1 MSKST
6 TLPTISSFAAPTEED
21 MKVFEAL
28 SDDEKRQLIESEIE
42 KGFKGKSRKITAK
55 DIIDKV
61 DARRR
66 NG

>member
-1 MSKST
+1 MSNNT
-6 TLPTISSFAAPTEED
+6 TIPEISSFAAPTEED
-21 MKVFEAL
+21 LAVFEAL
-28 SDDEKRQLIESEIE
+28 SDDEKRQLIEAEIK
-42 KGFKGKSRKITAK
+42 KGFKGKPLKITAK